1 MFGDHGV
8 SIRSM
13 EQEGLGDDARIVFIT
28 HESTE
33 RDVQACLSDLK
44 RLEAVDRVASVLR
57 VISE

>member
-1 MFGDHGV
+1 
-8 SIRSM
+8 M